1 MADAVKIEK
10 NDEGTLIVDGVAPN
24 EELEQVLSPREVIL
38 QKIAEKRNKIQDAEI
53 AETGYGTDQEP
64 EPKAEASETEHQPAR
79 KAEPDGDVEMVTVKV
94 DGVESQIPKDQM
106 IADYQKYAHGA
117 NLITEAGKTRKQ
129 LDADRAAL
137 EEDRRLLRGE
147 TDKKNLDV
155 EAETRNTTVTEGS
168 KAIAEAIYD
177 GDPDDVAKVIAT
189 TLNAIAAPAQQVAET
204 TPVDTAQIAETVLS
218 RVEVEQSRRAGV
230 KRLDTDYP
238 ELVKDDVLFGMVD
251 AETTKIIDAGAVD
264 DKGAPLSPE
273 QIIVKAAGNVDAWRK
288 GLGGTAPQGDGTT
301 EKTLSAREEA
311 KRKLGNLQGS
321 TASGRADIGKEAP
334 KPLTAHQKF
343 LEIKGA
349 RPGQDF

>member
-1 MADAVKIEK
+1 MADALKIEK
-10 NDEGTLIVDGVAPN
+10 NDEGTLIVDGAAPN
-24 EELEQVLSPREVIL
+24 EELEQVLSPREAVL
-38 QKIAEKRNKIQDAEI
+38 QKIVENNNKSRAAEI
-53 AETGYGTDQEP
+53 AETGYGTDQ

-79 KAEPDGDVEMVTVKV
+79 KAEPSGDVEMVTVKI

-106 IADYQKYAHGA
+106 IADYQKHAHGA
-117 NLITEAGKTRKQ
+117 NLITEAGKARKQ

-137 EEDRRLLRGE
+137 DEERRLLRGE
-147 TDKKNLDV
+147 ADKKTLDV

-177 GDPDDVAKVIAT
+177 GDPDDVAKVLAT
-189 TLNAIAAPAQQVAET
+189 TLNAIAAPVQQATET
-204 TPVDTAQIAETVLS
+204 TPVDTAQIADTVLS

-230 KRLDTDYP
+230 RALETDYP

-251 AETTKIIDAGAVD
+251 AETNKIIDAGAVD

-273 QIIVKAAGNVDAWRK
+273 QIIVKAAGNVDTWRK
-288 GLGGTAPQGDGTT
+288 SLTGGAEPQGDGARD
-301 EKTLSAREEA
+301 KALSAREEA

-321 TASGRADIGKEAP
+321 TASGRADIGKEQP